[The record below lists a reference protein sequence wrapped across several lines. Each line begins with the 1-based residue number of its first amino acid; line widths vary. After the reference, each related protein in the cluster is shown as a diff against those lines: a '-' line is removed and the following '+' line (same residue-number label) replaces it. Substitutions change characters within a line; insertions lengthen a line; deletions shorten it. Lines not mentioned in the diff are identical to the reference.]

1 MASGL
6 PRHGG
11 VDPHRHGSRDA
22 SFAPFHRWRGT
33 AHRVLLRNPY
43 ADIGL
48 TCLDGQAAVWIG
60 ERIDRDYR
68 IRCEWSDVS
77 GRPATGSPASR
88 RLSRPV
94 PSASAYPHQHSHRS
108 ALARSRLIAF
118 LQEIPM
124 SRLPTSGEWRE
135 GSLGRTTADWPFDWV
150 AEITAIDPLTH
161 SYTCIGTVRQAGA
174 RRYDEAMANLRLM
187 ARAPAMLRILQAV
200 AHVLK

>member
-1 MASGL
+1 
-6 PRHGG
+6 
-11 VDPHRHGSRDA
+11 
-22 SFAPFHRWRGT
+22 
-33 AHRVLLRNPY
+33 VLLRNPY
-43 ADIGL
+43 SDIGL

-60 ERIDRDYR
+60 ERIDRAYR

-77 GRPATGSPASR
+77 SRPVTGSPASR
-88 RLSRPV
+88 RPSRPV
-94 PSASAYPHQHSHRS
+94 PSALALPHRHAHRS

-124 SRLPTSGEWRE
+124 CRLPTSGEWRE

-161 SYTCIGTVRQAGA
+161 SYTCIGRSGRPEPA
-174 RRYDEAMANLRLM
+174 AMTRLWPTCAS

-200 AHVLK
+200 AHVLDMSDPTTMPLSIAPRIALMRCSLSESPCGLC